1 MRQSRLHQ
9 ERKRFVRTTALLQTW
24 FYSLDSRSVTPHKS
38 TPSMASSS
46 CLARILICPL
56 LCLAPHPHPQEE
68 AFRLFLQHTSF
79 LRASEDHALLSC
91 LHFLIFITYKTEK
104 VHYVQEFYLQH
115 CTFRSLCPANAA
127 KQRALV
133 AVDHLS
139 SGIPLYLLLLS
150 TFIVLMQFK
159 RRKMVIDKML
169 KKNPM
174 KDLVRSVSVAPSA
187 CGHDAD

>member
-1 MRQSRLHQ
+1 
-9 ERKRFVRTTALLQTW
+9 
-24 FYSLDSRSVTPHKS
+24 
-38 TPSMASSS
+38 MASSS

-56 LCLAPHPHPQEE
+56 LCLAHYPHPQEE
-68 AFRLFLQHTSF
+68 AFRLFLQHISF
-79 LRASEDHALLSC
+79 PRAFEDHALLSG
-91 LHFLIFITYKTEK
+91 LQFLIFITYKTEK

-115 CTFRSLCPANAA
+115 CTFRSLRAANAA

-169 KKNPM
+169 KKSNERLGPLGQRCAVCLWPRCRLSSTFREEV
-174 KDLVRSVSVAPSA
+174 KTRRGKVWTGWA
-187 CGHDAD
+187 